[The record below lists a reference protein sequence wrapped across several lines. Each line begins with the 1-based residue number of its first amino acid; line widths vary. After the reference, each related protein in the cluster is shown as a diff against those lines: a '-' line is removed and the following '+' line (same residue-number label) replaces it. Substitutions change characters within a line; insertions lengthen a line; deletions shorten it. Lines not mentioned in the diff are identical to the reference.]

1 MSNEGCSPNAL
12 GVLNAEPQS
21 SAQCSTATDCLQ
33 ASAADT
39 DILSRHLDT
48 CSIALLMRSLARMQ
62 DVLAKVGGGAA
73 MTIAEA
79 TMIADNALEHTVRSL
94 LAALQAPEI
103 LKSTQGAPFWLL
115 SLDLNHAGPSE
126 P

>member
-1 MSNEGCSPNAL
+1 MNTPL
-12 GVLNAEPQS
+12 
-21 SAQCSTATDCLQ
+21 
-33 ASAADT
+33 
-39 DILSRHLDT
+39 
-48 CSIALLMRSLARMQ
+48 Q

-103 LKSTQGAPFWLL
+103 LKSTQGAL
-115 SLDLNHAGPSE
+115 SPASWAQLKPLKCKAGNVNHANAAKL
-126 P
+126 

>member
-1 MSNEGCSPNAL
+1 
-12 GVLNAEPQS
+12 
-21 SAQCSTATDCLQ
+21 
-33 ASAADT
+33 
-39 DILSRHLDT
+39 
-48 CSIALLMRSLARMQ
+48 MQ

-103 LKSTQGAPFWLL
+103 LKSTQGVL
-115 SLDLNHAGPSE
+115 SGHLFCICPPAGSSDFEAYDLDFLRWHSGHLKRNQTSTW
-126 P
+126 